1 MTPSH
6 TSSKTA
12 HSHKWHH
19 HDHVITDVSRAFF
32 ISIGINIL
40 FVIVEIIYG
49 LRVNSLS
56 LLSDA
61 GHNFMDVINL
71 ILSWL
76 AIWIASKSSS
86 SLYTYGYKRGTMLA
100 TLLNTLLLIVSAG
113 FLIYEWIYRLYHPTP
128 TEWVTMMIVA
138 SIGIMVNG
146 FSGWI
151 LMKQGKEDINI
162 KAAYIHLIGDALVS
176 LGVVIGWAVIYY
188 TGYSMIDPILS
199 IIISLIM
206 SASIVSILRESIRM
220 NFDGVPSSID
230 TAQIE
235 ENMKK
240 IPWIASYHHL
250 HVWALSTTE
259 NALTLHIVLSGWAD
273 EVRVKSE
280 IRHMLEH
287 DNIHHVTIETELRPC
302 SNQNCTR
309 SIASPFWGFERK

>member
-1 MTPSH
+1 MSDN
-6 TSSKTA
+6 
-12 HSHKWHH
+12 HSHSKNIRNNTKSSHSHEW
-19 HDHVITDVSRAFF
+19 HDHGHTITDVSRAFF
-32 ISIGINIL
+32 ISIGINII
-40 FVIVEIIYG
+40 FVIFEVIYG

-76 AIWIASKSSS
+76 AIWIAGKSSS

-100 TLLNTLLLIVSAG
+100 TLLNAILLIISAG

-188 TGYSMIDPILS
+188 TGYTLIDPILS
-199 IIISLIM
+199 IVISLIM
-206 SASIVSILRESIRM
+206 SASILSILRESIRM
-220 NFDGVPSSID
+220 NFDWVPSSIARD
-230 TAQIE
+230 NIE
-235 ENMKK
+235 ENIKK
-240 IPWIASYHHL
+240 IPCIASYHHL

-259 NALTLHIVLSGWAD
+259 NALTIHIVLSEWAD

-280 IRHMLEH
+280 IRHMFKHE
-287 DNIHHVTIETELRPC
+287 NIHHATIETESSQC
-302 SNQNCTR
+302 EEIDC
-309 SIASPFWGFERK
+309 EK